1 MGDLKQPDIPKI
13 GLHDV
18 FVRHMAHAM
27 DVTIE
32 DAKAI
37 LKL

>member
-1 MGDLKQPDIPKI
+1 MEELKQPDIPKI
-13 GLHDV
+13 GLTDI
-18 FVRHMAHAM
+18 FVKHMALAM
-27 DVTIE
+27 DVTVE